1 MQQACN
7 SDAIDSEAQPEPE
20 AGCEIDSETQATLDK
35 CAVQSSNSAFEI
47 SRDSSQILNFFL
59 ERPQSSERGPGF
71 VFAARPSTK
80 TFPRKD
86 VPVSQPSIRPDIP
99 ISSVELAEN
108 SALQQG
114 MRINEF

>member
-1 MQQACN
+1 MQQACH
-7 SDAIDSEAQPEPE
+7 SDTIDSEAQPEPE

-47 SRDSSQILNFFL
+47 SRESSQILNFFL
-59 ERPQSSERGPGF
+59 ERPQSSEGGPGF

-80 TFPRKD
+80 TFLLKD
-86 VPVSQPSIRPDIP
+86 VPVPQPSIRPDIP